1 MLGGIHPVDFLRQFI
16 SYLFSVSFLMG
27 AVNTLWLTIAAQVL
41 AVLLGFVLELL
52 RRTDNRVLIRFE
64 SFYIWLFRGVP
75 VLVQLI
81 FVYSALPQLGIR
93 FSSFQSALI
102 ALTLNEAAYMA
113 EIIRSGLSSVDQGQQ
128 RAARLLG
135 MRPHQIMR
143 HIILPQALRIIIPP
157 TANQFN
163 GMLKTS
169 ALASV
174 VGFSDLLLTAQ
185 QAASANFTYMSTL
198 TSAVVYYLI
207 FTTVFTMIQH
217 YLEKHLDY
225 DRRPLP
231 SSDMNQT

>member
-1 MLGGIHPVDFLRQFI
+1 MDFLHHLL
-16 SYLFSVSFLMG
+16 SYIFSTSFLLG

-41 AVLLGFVLELL
+41 AVALGFLLELI
-52 RRTDNRVLIRFE
+52 RRTNKKPLIRLE
-64 SFYIWLFRGVP
+64 GLYIWLFRGVP

-93 FSSFQSALI
+93 FTSFQSALI

-113 EIIRSGLSSVDQGQQ
+113 EIIRSGLSSVDHGQQ

-135 MRPHQIMR
+135 MKAPQIMR
-143 HIILPQALRIIIPP
+143 YIILPQAMRVIIPP

-174 VGFSDLLLTAQ
+174 VGYSDLLLTAQ
-185 QAASANFTYMSTL
+185 QTASANFTYMSTL
-198 TSAVVYYLI
+198 TAAVVYYMV
-207 FTTVFTMIQH
+207 FTTGFTMIQNN
-217 YLEKHLDY
+217 LEKKLDY
-225 DRRPLP
+225 DQRPLVLNEEP
-231 SSDMNQT
+231 AQ